1 MSRAHVAV
9 PPHRPAPPLDML
21 LSMMEK
27 DGNSWFATYR
37 GIEIRS
43 AFQPVMSVP
52 HSRVIGYEA
61 LMRSRTPKG
70 DALPPP
76 LVFSLARRHDE
87 AVLLDRLSRAVHV
100 ANFADQG
107 GDIGWLFLNVLP
119 QILEA
124 SSEDAEF
131 ADELISHFGLPAE
144 RIVLELLEQPAA
156 DERTLTQTV
165 DAFHRRNFLIAIDD
179 FGSGFSNFD
188 RIWSTRPDI
197 VKLDRS
203 LVGRLTQ
210 RNSDH
215 ELMRHL
221 VSMLHQAGTMVLAEG
236 VEADGE
242 LMALMDADVDFVQGY
257 WLARPHFSLARAHSA
272 AVERVPLLW
281 PLFDAHAARAPQA
294 PVLRFESFEQSMT
307 VAAQTYA
314 LKRDIGRAAAIVFE
328 VAGAR
333 RVFVLDE
340 NGVQSE
346 PALHVPLPPGA
357 AAERRDAAQRRLA
370 PLLES
375 GASNWS
381 RRAYFKRA
389 VAAPGRVAV
398 MGPYFSLSEGKGC
411 HTAAVAL
418 TIDNTTTVFC
428 ADFVPNDDTP
438 DDASDEPPSLGL
450 V

>member
-1 MSRAHVAV
+1 MSRSSAATAA
-9 PPHRPAPPLDML
+9 PRRLAPPLEML
-21 LSMMEK
+21 LSMMER
-27 DGNSWFATYR
+27 DGNSWFANYR

-43 AFQPVMSVP
+43 AFQPVLSVS
-52 HSRVIGYEA
+52 HAKVIGYEA
-61 LMRSRTPKG
+61 LMRARTPKG
-70 DALPPP
+70 EALPPP

-87 AVLLDRLSRAVHV
+87 AVLLDRLSRTVHV

-107 GDIGWLFLNVLP
+107 GDLGWLFLNVLP

-124 SSEDAEF
+124 SWEDAVF
-131 ADELISHFGLPAE
+131 AEALINRFGLPAE
-144 RIVLELLEQPAA
+144 RIVLEVLEQPAA
-156 DERTLTQTV
+156 DERTLTRTV
-165 DAFHRRNFLIAIDD
+165 DAFHSKNFLIAIDD

-210 RNSDH
+210 RSSDH

-242 LMALMDADVDFVQGY
+242 LMALMEADVDFVQGY

-272 AVERVPLLW
+272 ALERAPLLW
-281 PLFDAHAARAPQA
+281 PMFGSHTARAPQLPA
-294 PVLRFESFEQSMT
+294 IRFESFESTMT
-307 VAAQTYA
+307 AAAHTYA
-314 LKRDIGRAAAIVFE
+314 RTGDLAGAAAIVFE

-333 RVFVLDE
+333 SVFTVDE
-340 NGVQSE
+340 HGMQAGN
-346 PALHVPLPPGA
+346 AILAPLPPGQA
-357 AAERRDAAQRRLA
+357 VDRRDAAKRRLA
-370 PLLES
+370 PLLDGS
-375 GASNWS
+375 PGNWS

-418 TIDNTTTVFC
+418 PIEGRTTVFC
-428 ADFVPNDDTP
+428 ADFVPNDDNTESEL
-438 DDASDEPPSLGL
+438 SDLE
-450 V
+450 

>member
-1 MSRAHVAV
+1 MTRASVAAAT
-9 PPHRPAPPLDML
+9 PRRAAPPLDML
-21 LSMMEK
+21 LSMMER
-27 DGNSWFATYR
+27 DGNSWFANYR

-43 AFQPVMSVP
+43 AFQPVLSVA
-52 HSRVIGYEA
+52 HAKVIGFEA
-61 LMRSRTPKG
+61 LMRARTPKG
-70 DALPPP
+70 EALPPP

-107 GDIGWLFLNVLP
+107 GDLGWLFLNVLP

-124 SSEDAEF
+124 SWEDAVF
-131 ADELISHFGLPAE
+131 AEDLIKHFGLPAE
-144 RIVLELLEQPAA
+144 RIVLEVLEQPAA
-156 DERTLTQTV
+156 DERTLTRTV
-165 DAFHRRNFLIAIDD
+165 DAFHSKNFLIAIDD

-210 RNSDH
+210 RSSDH

-257 WLARPHFSLARAHSA
+257 WLARPHFSLSRARQA
-272 AVERVPLLW
+272 ALERAPLLW
-281 PLFDAHAARAPQA
+281 PLFGSHVARAPHLPA
-294 PVLRFESFEQSMT
+294 IRFESFESTMT
-307 VAAQTYA
+307 AAANLYA
-314 LKRDIGRAAAIVFE
+314 RERSLERAAEIVFK

-333 RVFVLDE
+333 CVFTVDEHGMQASDAVL
-340 NGVQSE
+340 
-346 PALHVPLPPGA
+346 APLPPGP
-357 AAERRDAAQRRLA
+357 AAERRDAAKRRLA
-370 PLLES
+370 PLLDGS
-375 GASNWS
+375 PGNWS

-398 MGPYFSLSEGKGC
+398 MGPYFSLTEGKGC
-411 HTAAVAL
+411 HTAAVSVL
-418 TIDNTTTVFC
+418 VDGRTTVFC
-428 ADFVPNDDTP
+428 ADFVPNDDGAEL
-438 DDASDEPPSLGL
+438 DLSDTE
-450 V
+450 

>member
-1 MSRAHVAV
+1 MTRASVAAAT
-9 PPHRPAPPLDML
+9 PRRAAPPLDML
-21 LSMMEK
+21 LSMMER
-27 DGNSWFATYR
+27 DGNSWFANYR

-43 AFQPVMSVP
+43 AFQPVLSVA
-52 HSRVIGYEA
+52 HAKVIGFEA
-61 LMRSRTPKG
+61 LMRARTPKG
-70 DALPPP
+70 EALPPP

-107 GDIGWLFLNVLP
+107 GDLGWLFLNVLP

-124 SSEDAEF
+124 SWEDAVF
-131 ADELISHFGLPAE
+131 AEDLIKHFGLPAE
-144 RIVLELLEQPAA
+144 RIVLEVLEQPAA
-156 DERTLTQTV
+156 DERTLTRTV
-165 DAFHRRNFLIAIDD
+165 DAFHSKNFLIAIDD

-210 RNSDH
+210 RSSDH

-257 WLARPHFSLARAHSA
+257 WLARPHFSLSRARQA
-272 AVERVPLLW
+272 ALERAPLLW
-281 PLFDAHAARAPQA
+281 PLFGSHVARAPHLPA
-294 PVLRFESFEQSMT
+294 IRFESFESTMT
-307 VAAQTYA
+307 AAANLYA
-314 LKRDIGRAAAIVFE
+314 RERNLERAAEIVFK

-333 RVFVLDE
+333 CVFTVDEHGMQASDAVL
-340 NGVQSE
+340 
-346 PALHVPLPPGA
+346 APLPPGP
-357 AAERRDAAQRRLA
+357 AAERRDAAKRRLA
-370 PLLES
+370 PLLDGS
-375 GASNWS
+375 PGNWS

-398 MGPYFSLSEGKGC
+398 MGPYFSLTEGKGC
-411 HTAAVAL
+411 HTAAVSVL
-418 TIDNTTTVFC
+418 VDGRTTVFC
-428 ADFVPNDDTP
+428 ADFVPNDDGAEL
-438 DDASDEPPSLGL
+438 DLSDTE
-450 V
+450 

>member
-1 MSRAHVAV
+1 MNRAHVAV
-9 PPHRPAPPLDML
+9 PQRRMAPPLDVV
-21 LSMMEK
+21 LSMMKK
-27 DGNSWFATYR
+27 DANSWFAVYR

-43 AFQPVMSVP
+43 AFQPVMSIS

-61 LMRSRTPKG
+61 LMRARTPKG
-70 DALPPP
+70 EALPPP
-76 LVFSLARRHDE
+76 LVFSLARRHDD
-87 AVLLDRLSRAVHV
+87 AVLLDRVSRAVHV
-100 ANFADQG
+100 ANFAEQG

-119 QILEA
+119 QILET
-124 SSEDAEF
+124 SYEDAAF
-131 ADELISHFGLPAE
+131 ADELISHFGLSAE
-144 RIVLELLEQPAA
+144 RIVLEVLEQPAA

-165 DAFHRRNFLIAIDD
+165 DAFHSRNFLIAIDD

-242 LMALMDADVDFVQGY
+242 LTALMEADVDFVQGY
-257 WLARPHFSLARAHSA
+257 WLARPHFSLARARA
-272 AVERVPLLW
+272 AALEQVPLLW
-281 PLFDAHAARAPQA
+281 PLFGDYLARARHA
-294 PVLRFESFEQSMT
+294 PALRFESFEHTMS

-314 LKRDIGRAAAIVFE
+314 HSGDLAVAASIVFE
-328 VAGAR
+328 VASAR
-333 RVFVLDE
+333 RVFVVDE
-340 NGVQSE
+340 NGIQIA
-346 PALHVPLPPGA
+346 PAIRVPVAAGA
-357 AAERRDAAQRRLA
+357 PLERRDAVQRRLA
-370 PLLES
+370 PLLDTDS
-375 GASNWS
+375 SNWS

-389 VAAPGRVAV
+389 LAAPGRVAV

-418 TIDNTTTVFC
+418 TIDGTIAVFC
-428 ADFVPNDDTP
+428 ADFVPDEDEQ
-438 DDASDEPPSLGL
+438 ASA
-450 V
+450 